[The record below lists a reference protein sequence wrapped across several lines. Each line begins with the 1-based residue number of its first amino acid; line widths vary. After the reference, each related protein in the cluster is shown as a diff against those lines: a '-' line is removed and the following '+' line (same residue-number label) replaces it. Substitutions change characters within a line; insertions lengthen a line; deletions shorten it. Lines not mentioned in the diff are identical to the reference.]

1 MDTRNATQN
10 SPERQTRM
18 FLDRSRLLARSTG
31 RMLAFAVVAGLL
43 ASCGTKDKLATGAIP
58 DDYRTRHPIVIAEAE
73 RTIDI
78 PVASGDTRL
87 PQGTRDV
94 IRGFAAEYR
103 NASTGVIQI
112 MLPRGSANSHAAQIV
127 RKDIRRQLA
136 AVGVPAKRV
145 IETGYEAGTT
155 GDAAPIRL
163 SYVAIAAQ
171 TAPCGEWPEDLALNT
186 LQNRNYYN
194 FGCATQSN
202 LAAQIANPTD
212 LIGPRQMSP
221 IDAEQRG
228 EVINTWR
235 GTDTD
240 NGGTTIIFN

>member
-1 MDTRNATQN
+1 M
-10 SPERQTRM
+10 S
-18 FLDRSRLLARSTG
+18 LDRSRFLARSTSAVT
-31 RMLAFAVVAGLL
+31 LAIVVGLL

-103 NASTGVIQI
+103 HASSGVIQI
-112 MLPRGSANSHAAQIV
+112 MLPRGSDNSHAAHAV

-145 IETGYEAGTT
+145 IETSYEAGAT

-171 TAPCGEWPEDLALNT
+171 TAPCGEWPEDLTLNT

-235 GTDTD
+235 GTETD
-240 NGGTTIIFN
+240 NGGTTVIFN

>member
-1 MDTRNATQN
+1 MALNRFPFRVA
-10 SPERQTRM
+10 
-18 FLDRSRLLARSTG
+18 
-31 RMLAFAVVAGLL
+31 AVAILAGLL
-43 ASCGTKDKLATGAIP
+43 AGCANKDKLATGSIP
-58 DDYRTRHPIVIAEAE
+58 DDYRTRHPIVIAEGE

-87 PQGTRDV
+87 TQGTRDV

-103 NASTGVIQI
+103 NASSGVIQI
-112 MLPRGSANSHAAQIV
+112 MLPRGSVNSHAAQIV
-127 RKDIRRQLA
+127 RKEIRRLLA
-136 AVGVPAKRV
+136 ATGVSPKK
-145 IETGYEAGTT
+145 ILETSYDAGAT

-163 SYVAIAAQ
+163 SYVAITAQ
-171 TAPCGEWPEDLALNT
+171 TAPCGEWPEDVTLNT
-186 LQNRNYYN
+186 LENRNYYN
-194 FGCATQSN
+194 FGCASQSN

-228 EVINTWR
+228 EVIKTWR

-240 NGGTTIIFN
+240 DGGTTIVFN

>member
-1 MDTRNATQN
+1 MAPTRIPHRT
-10 SPERQTRM
+10 
-18 FLDRSRLLARSTG
+18 LSRAAVLAI
-31 RMLAFAVVAGLL
+31 VAGLL
-43 ASCGTKDKLATGAIP
+43 AGCGTRDQTTTGAIP
-58 DDYRTRHPIVIAEAE
+58 DDYRTRHPIVLAEAE

-94 IRGFAAEYR
+94 IRGFASEYR
-103 NASTGVIQI
+103 KASSGVIQI
-112 MLPRGSANSHAAQIV
+112 VLPRGSANSHAAQIV
-127 RKDIRRQLA
+127 RKEIRRLLA
-136 AVGVPAKRV
+136 ASGVPASRM
-145 IETGYEAGTT
+145 IETGYEAGAT

-171 TAPCGEWPEDLALNT
+171 TAPCGEWPEDVTLNT
-186 LQNRNYYN
+186 LENRNYYN
-194 FGCATQSN
+194 FGCASQSN

-228 EVINTWR
+228 QVIDTWR
-235 GTDTD
+235 GSDSG
-240 NGGTTIIFN
+240 NGGTTIVFN

>member
-1 MDTRNATQN
+1 
-10 SPERQTRM
+10 M
-18 FLDRSRLLARSTG
+18 FLDRSRLPARSTG
-31 RMLAFAVVAGLL
+31 RMLAFAVIAGLL
-43 ASCGTKDKLATGAIP
+43 ASCGTKDNLATGAIP

-87 PQGTRDV
+87 SQGTRDV

-112 MLPRGSANSHAAQIV
+112 MLPRGSVNSHAAQTV
-127 RKDIRRQLA
+127 RRDIRRQLA
-136 AVGVPAKRV
+136 AVGVPGKRV
-145 IETGYEAGTT
+145 IETGYEAGAT

-171 TAPCGEWPEDLALNT
+171 TAPCGEWPEDLTLNT

-228 EVINTWR
+228 EVIKSWR
-235 GTDTD
+235 GTDTGD
-240 NGGTTIIFN
+240 GGTTIIFN

>member
-1 MDTRNATQN
+1 MAPTRLPCRA
-10 SPERQTRM
+10 
-18 FLDRSRLLARSTG
+18 A
-31 RMLAFAVVAGLL
+31 AVAIVAALL
-43 ASCGTKDKLATGAIP
+43 ASCGTKDNAATGAIP
-58 DDYRTRHPIVIAEAE
+58 DDYRTRHPIVIAEGE

-87 PQGTRDV
+87 TQGTRDV

-103 NASTGVIQI
+103 NASSGVIQI
-112 MLPRGSANSHAAQIV
+112 MLPRGSVNSHAAKIV
-127 RKDIRRQLA
+127 RKEIRRLLA
-136 AVGVPAKRV
+136 ATGVPAKKI
-145 IETGYEAGTT
+145 IETGYEAGAA

-163 SYVAIAAQ
+163 SYIAITAQ
-171 TAPCGEWPEDLALNT
+171 TAPCGEWPEDMTLNT

-228 EVINTWR
+228 EVIKTWR

-240 NGGTTIIFN
+240 GGGTTVIFN